1 MGENLLYGSNLLYIL
16 NAFVVTALLITW
28 LRPAAGWLGLLD
40 RPNARK
46 LHEGAIPACGGLA
59 MFASILVSNAGH
71 GFAIG
76 LSVAAVLALA
86 TIVLTGFIDDR
97 RPLPS
102 LPRLVVQTAAA
113 TVLVVWGLDG
123 TIHTGLASLAG
134 PLGPAV
140 QALAPGIAV
149 LLIVGTINAVNMMD
163 GADGLAGGYLTF
175 SFFWLALIAEAAGR
189 PELALES
196 LVVMSAVL
204 GFLIY
209 NVRHRWRSRAAVF
222 MGDAGSTLLGA
233 TIAYLILR
241 LASGPGAPALP
252 LLLWL
257 ILIPAT
263 DTVLLILR
271 RLADGHSPFQPD
283 RRHLHH
289 LLQDSGLTVT
299 QTTALLAAASAL
311 YGGVGY
317 LSVLL
322 QVSENLTIAG
332 LLLAVILHAGF
343 VVGITRR
350 LARRAAAKAAAGAT
364 ALGQAAS
371 LPLSRRSK
379 GNA

>member
-28 LRPAAGWLGLLD
+28 LRPAAAWLGLLD

-76 LSVAAVLALA
+76 LPPAVILALGA
-86 TIVLTGFIDDR
+86 IVVTGFLDDR
-97 RPLPS
+97 KPLPT
-102 LPRLVVQTAAA
+102 LPRLLVQTAAA
-113 TVLVVWGLDG
+113 TVLVWFGLDG
-123 TIHTGLASLAG
+123 AIHTGLASLPG
-134 PLGPAV
+134 YFGRGIQV
-140 QALAPGIAV
+140 LAPGIAV
-149 LLIVGTINAVNMMD
+149 LLIVGTFNAVNMMD
-163 GADGLAGGYLTF
+163 GVDGLAGGYLTF
-175 SFFWLALIAEAAGR
+175 SLFWLALIAEAAGR
-189 PELALES
+189 PDLALES
-196 LVVMSAVL
+196 LVIMSAVL

-209 NVRHRWRSRAAVF
+209 NVRHRWRRRAAVF
-222 MGDAGSTLLGA
+222 MGDAGSMLLGA
-233 TIAYLILR
+233 AIAYLILR
-241 LASGPGAPALP
+241 LASGPDAPALP

-263 DTVLLILR
+263 DTVLLIMR

-289 LLQDSGLTVT
+289 LLQDSGLSVT
-299 QTTALLAAASAL
+299 QTTALLAAISAI
-311 YGGVGY
+311 YGGIAY
-317 LSVLL
+317 MSVLL
-322 QVSENLTIAG
+322 RVSDNFTIAG
-332 LLLAVILHAGF
+332 LLLAVLLHAGF